1 MNINGEC
8 FFHDN
13 GTKYCTNVK
22 SDLRFFLK
30 GVELASISSYV
41 VRNGDEILVLYGNDS
56 IETIRDRLVML
67 NQAIKPLFPS

>member
-1 MNINGEC
+1 M
-8 FFHDN
+8 
-13 GTKYCTNVK
+13 
-22 SDLRFFLK
+22 DLRFFLN
-30 GVELASISSYV
+30 GVELASISGYI